1 MSYKIPYVDMSR
13 LSEDERID
21 VIGNFVMEGRVA
33 TWCLTD
39 DEPGKPERYRTKLH
53 TRFPL
58 LILGT
63 EIKRSFPTKG
73 VAGFTVNP
81 PAYS

>member
-1 MSYKIPYVDMSR
+1 MSLNIPYVDMSR
-13 LSEDERID
+13 MSEDERID
-21 VIGNFVMEGRVA
+21 FIGALVMQQRIS

-39 DEPGKPERYRTKLH
+39 DEPDKPERYRAKLH

-63 EIKRSFPTKG
+63 EIKRSFPAKG